1 MTKPHTL
8 GEGLRGCLKP
18 TQVTEDD
25 GRGERVTYLTLS
37 QVAKRFPPFR
47 NGRPVHVA
55 TITRWIVQGVRLRD
69 GSRLHLCAVRLP
81 GRWVVETRAV
91 DEFLELLTLDRAG
104 DSSPR
109 ATKPA
114 ATASAARRRAAEGAD
129 QKLARRG
136 Y

>member
-1 MTKPHTL
+1 MHDPQIAAR
-8 GEGLRGCLKP
+8 GLRARFESAK
-18 TQVTEDD
+18 VVEDD

-37 QVAKRFPPFR
+37 HVAKRFPPFR

-91 DEFLELLTLDRAG
+91 DEFLESLTLDRAG
-104 DSSPR
+104 DSNPR
-109 ATKPA
+109 ATNPA
-114 ATASAARRRAAEGAD
+114 ATASASRRRAAERAD

-136 Y
+136 F